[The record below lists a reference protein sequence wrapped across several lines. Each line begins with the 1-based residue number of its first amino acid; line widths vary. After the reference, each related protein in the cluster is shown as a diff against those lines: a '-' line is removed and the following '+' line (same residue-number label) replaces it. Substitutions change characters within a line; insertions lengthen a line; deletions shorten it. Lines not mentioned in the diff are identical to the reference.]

1 MSQRTHFYEAPRRE
15 KARIPILDYGW
26 YPYDSLA
33 LRPEI
38 AGLLKEAFLEVW
50 DLAWKHGALDHG
62 RGDGYFGALLASQ
75 RVSTDAASLPEVFP
89 CIASRRPPEALTK
102 RFFGDSERPMA
113 FRRNPVP
120 GIWNL

>member
-38 AGLLKEAFLEVW
+38 AGLLKE
-50 DLAWKHGALDHG
+50 DLG
-62 RGDGYFGALLASQ
+62 RGDGYFGAPLASQ